1 MFAWV
6 EVAREARGKKEIHY
20 SLGQDMALDGTIL
33 YDSHTGS
40 IELVKLSDGASPQA
54 TRDFM
59 EALKERLEREP
70 WGSGQAVRVSYDRD
84 TELLDR
90 WRMDQQASFVRFG

>member
-6 EVAREARGKKEIHY
+6 EVTRDERGKKEISY
-20 SLGQDMALDGTIL
+20 SLGQDMTLDGKIA
-33 YDSHTGS
+33 YDGRTGA
-40 IELVKLSDGASPQA
+40 IELVRLSDGASPQA

-59 EALKERLEREP
+59 EALKERLQREP
-70 WGSGQAVRVSYDRD
+70 WGCGQAVCVSYSRD
-84 TELLDR
+84 AELLNR

>member
-6 EVAREARGKKEIHY
+6 EVTREERGKKEISY
-20 SLGQDMALDGTIL
+20 SLGQDMALGGKIV
-33 YDSHTGS
+33 YDSHTGK
-40 IELVKLSDGASPQA
+40 IELVQLSDGASPQA

-59 EALKERLEREP
+59 EALKERLQREP
-70 WGSGQAVRVSYDRD
+70 WGSGQAICVSYSRD
-84 TELLDR
+84 TDLLNR